1 MVGNTLL
8 VTAQVE
14 SREAV
19 VTDGELFRSCCLL
32 VLSSPL
38 YHPPLLPSRAGC
50 ILSQARRNNK
60 VNILG

>member
-8 VTAQVE
+8 VTTQVE

-38 YHPPLLPSRAGC
+38 HHLPLFPALDVFWVKPGGIKR
-50 ILSQARRNNK
+50 
-60 VNILG
+60 